1 MSFWMRSERSWV
13 KQMDEKELIQVV
25 EELYDNAMRMVSFLD
40 EDIQAVLLEE
50 DEENEEDLIW

>member
-40 EDIQAVLLEE
+40 EDVQAVLLEE

>member
-1 MSFWMRSERSWV
+1 MRSERSWV

>member
-25 EELYDNAMRMVSFLD
+25 KELYDNAMRMVSFLD
-40 EDIQAVLLEE
+40 EDVQAVLLEE

>member
-25 EELYDNAMRMVSFLD
+25 EEIYDNAMRMVSFLD
-40 EDIQAVLLEE
+40 EDVQAVLLEE

>member
-25 EELYDNAMRMVSFLD
+25 EEFYDNAMRMVSFLD
-40 EDIQAVLLEE
+40 EDVQAVLLEE